1 LEAEEAP
8 ASKKGRGVQ
17 HPRRAIVGE
26 PSAKK
31 RTARSAEELLAEAAS
46 ARDAAKA
53 ALEKADGS
61 RRDAEGQA
69 ATAKKQT
76 KQADD
81 TTEKAQDAIR
91 AAKQSI
97 KDAEAQIED
106 AKALHEKAVQDGED
120 AEKQLK
126 TAVKAQG
133 AADKT
138 MQTAK
143 DEEESALSASAH
155 GRVCVDLPGVRLHN
169 WGPEDEYRRIVDPDN
184 YPEMDGIEACS
195 EWCKAH
201 DACAQAVFSYVGVSE
216 NSSACHMYPERGD
229 LYDFRDDFNAS
240 WCGSVDEVKYLVK
253 EVKKVFDQK
262 PWVGENYGAVPCGFG
277 GDDCRETKCCG
288 SQQCDWKFEDC
299 TYFSCVVQDE
309 NFAGCQETP
318 QDAES
323 VTILGGG
330 PPEDDIEPA
339 EEGKLVHP
347 SSLFCFVVMMPGAH
361 GSAGVSM
368 DEGILVD
375 VARKTN
381 SSIFSCD
388 DQLVIEGYDGGGGS
402 ESNIDEFIGY
412 WKQVKEDG
420 RYMLHDWLIKADADC
435 VFVADRVR
443 AHIENFRPPAG
454 AAVYFRNT
462 DYKFHF
468 MGAFEMMSREGA
480 IVFFANSWQCDEKI
494 GHTGGE
500 DYWMRLC
507 LDTLGLRHIT
517 DYSLM
522 NDKYAAHDGCGDSW
536 AASFHFYKTE
546 EQYMF
551 CLNEIW
557 NNR

>member
-1 LEAEEAP
+1 VILKAEEAP
-8 ASKKGRGVQ
+8 NSTAAQRK
-17 HPRRAIVGE
+17 AIVKE
-26 PSAKK
+26 PEQ
-31 RTARSAEELLAEAAS
+31 SAEELLAEAAHT
-46 ARDAAKA
+46 RDAAQAARDKADSVRKA
-53 ALEKADGS
+53 AEE
-61 RRDAEGQA
+61 RA

-76 KQADD
+76 KQAED
-81 TTEKAQDAIR
+81 TTKRARDAIE

-97 KDAEAQIED
+97 KEAKAQIES
-106 AKALHEKAVQDGED
+106 AQSLHEKAEHDG
-120 AEKQLK
+120 AAAQKQLK
-126 TAVKAQG
+126 EAIGDQG

-143 DEEESALSASAH
+143 DEEESALKAAAKA
-155 GRVCVDLPGVRLHN
+155 RACVDLPGVRLHN
-169 WGPEDEYRRIVDPDN
+169 WGPEDAGGYRRIVDPDN
-184 YPEMDGIEACS
+184 YPEMDSLSACS

-201 DACAQAVFSYVGVSE
+201 DACAQAVFSYVGLPE
-216 NSSACHMYPERGD
+216 GGNPCHMYPERGE
-229 LYDFRDDFNAS
+229 LYDFRDDFNTS
-240 WCGSVDEVKYLVK
+240 WCGSANEVDQMVKD
-253 EVKKVFDQK
+253 VKKVFAQK
-262 PWVGENYGAVPCGFG
+262 PWVGDNYGAVPCGFG

-288 SQQCDWKFEDC
+288 SQTCDWRFEVC
-299 TYFSCVVQDE
+299 SYFSCIVKDE
-309 NFAGCQETP
+309 NFAGCAETP
-318 QDAES
+318 KDTQY

-330 PPEDDIEPA
+330 PPEEDLGAA

-361 GSAGVSM
+361 ASAGVQQ

-375 VARKTN
+375 VARKHN
-381 SSIFSCD
+381 ASIFSCD

-402 ESNIDEFIGY
+402 EANIDEFIGY
-412 WKQVKEDG
+412 WEKVKEDG
-420 RYMLHDWLIKADADC
+420 RYMLHDWLIKADADT
-435 VFVADRVR
+435 VFMADRVR
-443 AHIENFRPPAG
+443 AHINNFRPPAG
-454 AAVYFRNT
+454 SAVYFRNT

-480 IVFFANSWQCDEKI
+480 IVFFENSYQCNEKI

-517 DYSLM
+517 DYSLL
-522 NDKYAAHDGCGDSW
+522 NDKYGAHDGCGDSW

-546 EQYMF
+546 EQYMY